1 MVEDMWVALL
11 STKASQYF
19 ADLLVSYFDA
29 VKFIPVERKSFGD
42 GERYYRIGVEDRTEF
57 MRRNAIVV
65 GSIHSDDDIMELYR
79 LGCTIAASG
88 AQNLIFVLPFMGYS
102 TMERATKPGEVVTAK
117 ANIRLLSSIPRIG
130 SGPIF
135 FLLDLHTAGLIHYF
149 EGGVMR
155 FELLSEPVLVEAVRE
170 LGLSDFVF
178 RSNNGICIV
187 QRRQYTS
194 TSYSRY
200 FP

>member
-65 GSIHSDDDIMELYR
+65 GSIHSDDDIMDLYR
-79 LGCTIAASG
+79 LGHVDAVEQAQLGINEWLNRPRTLVLIEWPERLEQVPRGLWVEIRVGESG
-88 AQNLIFVLPFMGYS
+88 
-102 TMERATKPGEVVTAK
+102 REV
-117 ANIRLLSSIPRIG
+117 RI
-130 SGPIF
+130 
-135 FLLDLHTAGLIHYF
+135 
-149 EGGVMR
+149 
-155 FELLSEPVLVEAVRE
+155 
-170 LGLSDFVF
+170 
-178 RSNNGICIV
+178 SND
-187 QRRQYTS
+187 Q
-194 TSYSRY
+194 
-200 FP
+200 